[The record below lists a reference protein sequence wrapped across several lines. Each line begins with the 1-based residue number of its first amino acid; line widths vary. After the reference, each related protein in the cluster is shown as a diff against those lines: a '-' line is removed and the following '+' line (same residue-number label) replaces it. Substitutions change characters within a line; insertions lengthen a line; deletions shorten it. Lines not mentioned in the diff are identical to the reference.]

1 MKLALF
7 AGLVLVAG
15 SALADTA
22 YVGAT
27 LIDGT
32 GGEAIQDGTLI
43 VSGDG
48 LTYVGPTAA
57 APLATVSE
65 QIDVS
70 GKFITPGFID
80 THIHFMESSRIHM
93 DKSVQALDSSLT
105 EADDIAWM
113 KERLGY
119 TLERYVCSGVTTVVS
134 LGGPVHIEMAGRATA
149 MQMERAPRV
158 LLAGGPISNSGLEWI
173 FDGKP
178 AVFAADTEDDM
189 RALVRDFHEKG
200 YDAIKLGFL
209 GAEMG
214 VDTEFT
220 PVDYVPVLKAA
231 ADEAHGFGMPVL
243 THVMTAEAFE
253 AVADSGL
260 DAFAHITFDVP
271 ISAAAV
277 DKVVEKRIKVAPTI
291 AVFPKMIEV
300 YDRSLE
306 LSDIEKACGDP
317 QVFATYFD
325 YPEESWQ
332 NALRF
337 QMLSGFYSLMIG
349 GAQEAIEDSVRR
361 LYAAGAEFIIG
372 SDAAHVGTPHG
383 VALHIEM
390 QMLENAGLPPAT
402 LIKAATHNAA
412 EALGKLDEFGTL
424 STGKSA
430 DFLVL
435 EKDPLET
442 IRNAQYIE
450 TVVVA
455 GRAIPHALLH
465 VAEEDR

>member
-1 MKLALF
+1 MHYLILPLLF
-7 AGLVLVAG
+7 IATN
-15 SALADTA
+15 ALAQTA

-27 LIDGT
+27 LIDGN
-32 GGEAIQDGTLI
+32 GGAAIENGTLI
-43 VSGDG
+43 VAGDR
-48 LTYVGPTAA
+48 LTYVGPTDE
-57 APLATVSE
+57 APLDSVAE
-65 QIDVS
+65 QVDVR

-80 THIHFMESSRIHM
+80 THIHFMESARIHM
-93 DKSVQALDSSLT
+93 DKSVQTLDGNLT

-113 KERLGY
+113 KERLPY
-119 TLERYVCSGVTTVVS
+119 TLERYVCSGVTTAVS
-134 LGGPVHIEMAGRATA
+134 LGGPVHLEMAGRATA
-149 MQMERAPRV
+149 MQMDHAPRV
-158 LLAGGPISNSGLEWI
+158 LLAGGPIGNSGLEWI

-209 GAEMG
+209 DESMG
-214 VDTEFT
+214 VETEFT
-220 PVDYVPVLKAA
+220 PSTFVPVLKAA
-231 ADEAHGFGMPVL
+231 ADEAHNLDMPVL

-253 AVADSGL
+253 AIADTDL
-260 DAFAHITFDVP
+260 DAFAHVTFDVP
-271 ISAAAV
+271 ISDAAV
-277 DKVVEKRIKVAPTI
+277 NKVVAKGIKVAPTI

-300 YDRSLE
+300 YDRTLE

-317 QVFATYFD
+317 QVFTTYFD
-325 YPEESWQ
+325 YPDESWQ

-337 QMLSGFYSLMIG
+337 QMLSGLYSLMIG
-349 GAQEAIEDSVRR
+349 GAQAAIEDSVQR
-361 LYAAGAEFIIG
+361 LHAAGAEFIIG

-390 QMLENAGLPPAT
+390 QMLEDAGLPAAT
-402 LIKAATHNAA
+402 LIKAATRNAA
-412 EALGKLDEFGTL
+412 EVLGKLDEFGTL
-424 STGKSA
+424 TAGKSA

-455 GRAIPHALLH
+455 GRAILQAVLRVSP
-465 VAEEDR
+465 EDH